1 MAAEILVGTC
11 NWADHEDFYPEE
23 LQHGR
28 RQRER
33 LSFYTRYFPVVE
45 VDTTFYGIPRPTVV
59 DGWVQRTPDDFAFNV
74 KAYRSLTGHEREGR
88 TPRPPTAEE
97 ERDFLAALVPLRE
110 SGKLRAVHYQF
121 PPWMTNTPQAH
132 ELLLAARER
141 HPDDIVAI
149 EFRHRSWFD
158 DGAWPHTEDLLREL
172 DCVFVGVDAPQIGDA
187 TAPPLLAITSPR
199 LCIARFHG
207 RNRRTWYARGATS
220 GERFDYLYRPQELE
234 TWVPALRA
242 AREQKVP
249 VHALFNNNRSNYA
262 VVNAFDL
269 AAMLGERLPRPP
281 QSIIDV
287 MRTRDGRDPGWLR
300 AAPEPP
306 PARASPPRGQPE
318 ADRQLRLSL

>member
-11 NWADHEDFYPEE
+11 NWADHENFYPEE

-33 LSFYTRYFPVVE
+33 LSFYARFFPVVE

-121 PPWMTNTPQAH
+121 PPWMTNTPQAR

-207 RNRRTWYARGATS
+207 RNRRTWYVRGTAS

-234 TWVPALRA
+234 SWVPAIRA
-242 AREQKVP
+242 AREQNVP

-269 AAMLGERLPRPP
+269 AAMLDEPLPRPP
-281 QSIIDV
+281 QPIIDV
-287 MRTRDGRDPGWLR
+287 MRTRDGRDPGWVG

-306 PARASPPRGQPE
+306 PAGPAPPPGEPE

>member
-11 NWADHEDFYPEE
+11 NWADHEDFYPDE

-33 LSFYTRYFPVVE
+33 LSFYARFFPVVE
-45 VDTTFYGIPRPTVV
+45 VDTTFYGVPRPNVV
-59 DGWVQRTPDDFAFNV
+59 DGWVQRTPDDFVFNV

-121 PPWMTNTPQAH
+121 PPWMTNTPQAR

-158 DGAWPHTEDLLREL
+158 DGAWPRTEDLLREL
-172 DCVFVGVDAPQIGDA
+172 DCVFVGVDAPQIGAA

-199 LCIARFHG
+199 LCVARFHG
-207 RNRRTWYARGATS
+207 RNRRTWYVRGATS
-220 GERFDYLYRPQELE
+220 GERFDYLYTPQELE
-234 TWVPALRA
+234 AWVPAIRA
-242 AREQKVP
+242 AREQNVP

-269 AAMLGERLPRPP
+269 AAILGDPLPRPP
-281 QSIIDV
+281 QSIVDAI
-287 MRTRDGRDPGWLR
+287 RLRDGRDPDWLR
-300 AAPEPP
+300 AAPDAPPVVAAPPSGEPE
-306 PARASPPRGQPE
+306 PE
-318 ADRQLRLSL
+318 RQLRLSL